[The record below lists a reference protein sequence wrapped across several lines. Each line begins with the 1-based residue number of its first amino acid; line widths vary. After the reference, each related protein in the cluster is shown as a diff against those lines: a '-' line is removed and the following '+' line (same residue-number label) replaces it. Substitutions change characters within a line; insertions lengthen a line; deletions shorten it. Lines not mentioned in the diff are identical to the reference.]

1 MQYPLISEYM
11 AAIRDAHD
19 NLDQLSHLVP
29 VMDKY
34 GEPYRSGGAFAVVFR
49 MQDEQTGKC
58 YALKCFTEEQEG
70 RAEAY
75 RQIAEELEFV
85 DSSYVTSVKYLEN
98 ELFVDSSCD
107 DDEFP
112 VLLMDWVE
120 GDTMEAYIAAHHGDS
135 HAMSMLCY
143 RFCKLAA
150 WLSSQPFAHGDIK
163 PDNIMVRPD
172 GTLTLVDYD
181 GMFVP
186 AMKGQ
191 PSPTIGTKDFSHPL
205 RTINDFDETIDDFAL
220 ASIALSLKA
229 ISLDAS
235 LLEQYG
241 APDRLLFSATDY
253 LNLSTSTAFA
263 ALQSL
268 LADEDMQT
276 LLSMFLLAN
285 AKKDLSMCSFRLFS
299 VQKPKEEEVWSTEVT
314 KEDLENVVEDEFGVK
329 YSKDWKR
336 LLRAPKEL
344 RGEYAIREGV
354 KAIGDNAFYNCNK
367 LMKKTI
373 LIACLGLVSL
383 GLQAQSISLA
393 GEWNVELG
401 KSGSAFAKGKRASQG
416 EVKRAILPGTI
427 DTNHLGFAPKDTM
440 ETTHLTRL
448 YAYKGAARYSRTIN
462 IPKDWK
468 KKPVEL
474 FLERTRPTWVYVDGE
489 LVDSCNFISTPQR
502 YLLPKKVKPGKHL
515 LEIVV
520 DNGRGVPDQVYG
532 SSHAYTEDTQTNWN
546 GIIGEIRLE
555 VKSEERRVKKQRSA
569 SEGKANSNV
578 LPDFAKDFHIEG
590 AHFYANGHRIFL
602 RGKHDAAVWPLTG
615 HVEMSVEG
623 WMKYLGTCKEYGIN
637 HVRFHSWCPPEAAFV
652 AADSL
657 GIYLQPEL
665 PFWGSFDKKDERL
678 MAFLHQEGENILR
691 EYGHHPSFRMMALG
705 NELWGDIDKMKEFVD
720 DFRKI
725 APDKYYTF
733 GSNYY
738 LGYQGIK
745 EGMDYFTTCR
755 IGGEGWGKY
764 NTHTRGSFS
773 FADAYD
779 GGMINHFHPNSTM
792 NFDEACDKAGIP
804 IISHETGQFQ
814 TYPDYREMK
823 KYTGV
828 LHPYNFEVFRRRLAA
843 AGMLSQA
850 DDFHKASGLW
860 SVKLYKAD
868 IEMDLRTRNM
878 AGFQLLDIQDYPGQG
893 SAFVGILDAFME
905 SKGITT
911 PEEWRQWCSPV
922 VPLLEMKKF
931 CFVDGEKI
939 QAKVKVANY
948 GGSSLKGKK
957 LKWHLVAE
965 NGLFC
970 MDDGTFSTKD
980 GEVRKNVGG
989 LMAEDEGVLN
999 IFSYDEGLVEVG
1011 ELNGVFH
1018 VQKPTKLLLTLNI
1031 EGAEAR
1037 NSYELWVYPKKALEK
1052 KGIIIARDLN
1062 QEVVKVLEKGGK
1074 VLWMPTA
1081 SSHFVAADDTL
1092 SQAENATPYTVGG
1105 LFQTD
1110 YWNYR
1115 MFKTIC
1121 ENNKK
1126 KVSPGTLGILTNPN
1140 HPIFKGF
1147 PTEMHTNWQWFP
1159 VIKESHPLVLDNF
1172 AKDYRPIVQV
1182 IDNIERNHKLGLVM
1196 EWKVGAGK
1204 LLVCMSDL
1212 EKAAKYP
1219 EGKAF
1224 YQSVIDYMRSVDF
1237 NPQVEMT
1244 ASDLLKTLKEE
1255 PRKVSLKELNNISQ
1269 Y

>member
-1 MQYPLISEYM
+1 
-11 AAIRDAHD
+11 
-19 NLDQLSHLVP
+19 
-29 VMDKY
+29 
-34 GEPYRSGGAFAVVFR
+34 
-49 MQDEQTGKC
+49 
-58 YALKCFTEEQEG
+58 
-70 RAEAY
+70 
-75 RQIAEELEFV
+75 
-85 DSSYVTSVKYLEN
+85 
-98 ELFVDSSCD
+98 
-107 DDEFP
+107 
-112 VLLMDWVE
+112 
-120 GDTMEAYIAAHHGDS
+120 
-135 HAMSMLCY
+135 
-143 RFCKLAA
+143 
-150 WLSSQPFAHGDIK
+150 
-163 PDNIMVRPD
+163 
-172 GTLTLVDYD
+172 
-181 GMFVP
+181 
-186 AMKGQ
+186 
-191 PSPTIGTKDFSHPL
+191 
-205 RTINDFDETIDDFAL
+205 
-220 ASIALSLKA
+220 
-229 ISLDAS
+229 
-235 LLEQYG
+235 
-241 APDRLLFSATDY
+241 
-253 LNLSTSTAFA
+253 
-263 ALQSL
+263 
-268 LADEDMQT
+268 
-276 LLSMFLLAN
+276 
-285 AKKDLSMCSFRLFS
+285 
-299 VQKPKEEEVWSTEVT
+299 
-314 KEDLENVVEDEFGVK
+314 
-329 YSKDWKR
+329 
-336 LLRAPKEL
+336 
-344 RGEYAIREGV
+344 
-354 KAIGDNAFYNCNK
+354 
-367 LMKKTI
+367 MKKTI

-401 KSGSAFAKGKRASQG
+401 KSGSAFAKSKRASQG

-502 YLLPKKVKPGKHL
+502 YLLPKKVKPGKHF

-546 GIIGEIRLE
+546 GIIGRIELQLASSIE
-555 VKSEERRVKKQRSA
+555 MQAGAIPSRSVA
-569 SEGKANSNV
+569 SSTA
-578 LPDFAKDFHIEG
+578 LQMPDFAKDFHIKG

-615 HVEMSVEG
+615 HVEMGVEG

-868 IEMDLRTRNM
+868 IEMDLKTRNM

-922 VPLLEMKKF
+922 VPLLVTDRFCYEENDTMKA
-931 CFVDGEKI
+931 KI
-939 QAKVKVANY
+939 QIANY
-948 GGSSLKGKK
+948 GGESLKGKK
-957 LKWHLVAE
+957 VEWKLDYAKDERYPNESSVAE
-965 NGLFC
+965 TLTHLNQPSSLAQGEITIHTDEEGWIDVGEIVHKMKVKANGI
-970 MDDGTFSTKD
+970 DDGD
-980 GEVRKNVGG
+980 GKCLDVYVGSRK
-989 LMAEDEGVLN
+989 LTLSLYIYE
-999 IFSYDEGLVEVG
+999 G
-1011 ELNGVFH
+1011 ELDATRYSN
-1018 VQKPTKLLLTLNI
+1018 T
-1031 EGAEAR
+1031 
-1037 NSYELWVYPKKALEK
+1037 YDLWVYTTPKNIDYLK
-1052 KGIIIARDLN
+1052 KQVVIAKDLTSD
-1062 QEVVKVLEKGGK
+1062 VVKKLEKGAK
-1074 VLWMPTA
+1074 VLWLPTT

-1092 SQAENATPYTVGG
+1092 SQSDNATPYTVGG

-1126 KVSPGTLGILTNPN
+1126 KVSPGTLGILTNPE

-1159 VIKESHPLVLDNF
+1159 IIKESHPLVLDNF
-1172 AKDYRPIVQV
+1172 AKDYRPVVQV

-1204 LLVCMSDL
+1204 LLICMSDL

-1219 EGKAF
+1219 EGRAF
-1224 YQSVIDYMRSVDF
+1224 YESVLGYMQSDEF
-1237 NPQVEMT
+1237 NPAAEITM
-1244 ASDLLKTLKEE
+1244 DELKKKLAEK
-1255 PRKVSLKELNNISQ
+1255 PRQVSLKELNNISQ

>member
-1 MQYPLISEYM
+1 
-11 AAIRDAHD
+11 
-19 NLDQLSHLVP
+19 
-29 VMDKY
+29 
-34 GEPYRSGGAFAVVFR
+34 
-49 MQDEQTGKC
+49 
-58 YALKCFTEEQEG
+58 
-70 RAEAY
+70 
-75 RQIAEELEFV
+75 
-85 DSSYVTSVKYLEN
+85 
-98 ELFVDSSCD
+98 
-107 DDEFP
+107 
-112 VLLMDWVE
+112 
-120 GDTMEAYIAAHHGDS
+120 
-135 HAMSMLCY
+135 
-143 RFCKLAA
+143 
-150 WLSSQPFAHGDIK
+150 
-163 PDNIMVRPD
+163 
-172 GTLTLVDYD
+172 
-181 GMFVP
+181 
-186 AMKGQ
+186 
-191 PSPTIGTKDFSHPL
+191 
-205 RTINDFDETIDDFAL
+205 
-220 ASIALSLKA
+220 
-229 ISLDAS
+229 
-235 LLEQYG
+235 
-241 APDRLLFSATDY
+241 
-253 LNLSTSTAFA
+253 
-263 ALQSL
+263 
-268 LADEDMQT
+268 
-276 LLSMFLLAN
+276 
-285 AKKDLSMCSFRLFS
+285 
-299 VQKPKEEEVWSTEVT
+299 
-314 KEDLENVVEDEFGVK
+314 
-329 YSKDWKR
+329 
-336 LLRAPKEL
+336 
-344 RGEYAIREGV
+344 
-354 KAIGDNAFYNCNK
+354 
-367 LMKKTI
+367 MKKSI

-401 KSGSAFAKGKRASQG
+401 KSGSAFAKSKRALQG
-416 EVKRAILPGTI
+416 EAKRAILPGTI
-427 DTNHLGFAPKDTM
+427 DTNRLGFAPKDTM

-502 YLLPKKVKPGKHL
+502 YLLPKTVKPGKHF

-520 DNGRGVPDQVYG
+520 DNGRGVPEQVYG

-555 VKSEERRVKKQRSA
+555 VKSEERGVKKQRSV

-590 AHFYANGHRIFL
+590 THFYANGHRIFL

-678 MAFLHQEGENILR
+678 MAFLHQEGVNILR

-804 IISHETGQFQ
+804 IISHETGEFQ

-922 VPLLEMKKF
+922 VPLLEVEKF
-931 CFVDGEKI
+931 CFEDGEKI

-948 GGSSLKGKK
+948 GGSSLYGKK
-957 LKWHLVAE
+957 LKWKIGDA
-965 NGLFC
+965 
-970 MDDGTFSTKD
+970 
-980 GEVRKNVGG
+980 
-989 LMAEDEGVLN
+989 EGVMN
-999 IFSYDEGLVEVG
+999 IFTYDEGLIDVG
-1011 ELNGVFH
+1011 VLDEEISAD
-1018 VQKPTKLLLTLNI
+1018 KPTKLNVSLNI
-1031 EGAEAR
+1031 EETEAR
-1037 NSYELWVYPKKALEK
+1037 NSYEFWVYPKKALEK
-1052 KGIIIARDLN
+1052 KGVIIAKDLN
-1062 QEVVKVLEKGGK
+1062 EEVVKVLEKGGK

-1092 SQAENATPYTVGG
+1092 SQADNATPYTVGG

-1126 KVSPGTLGILTNPN
+1126 KVSPGTLGILTNPE

-1204 LLVCMSDL
+1204 LLVCMSNL
-1212 EKAAKYP
+1212 EKAARYP

-1224 YQSVIDYMRSVDF
+1224 YQSVIDYMRSADF
-1237 NPQVEMT
+1237 NPSAEITV
-1244 ASDLLKTLKEE
+1244 DKLKKKLAEK
-1255 PRKVSLKELNNISQ
+1255 PRQVSLKELNNISQ

>member
-1 MQYPLISEYM
+1 
-11 AAIRDAHD
+11 
-19 NLDQLSHLVP
+19 
-29 VMDKY
+29 
-34 GEPYRSGGAFAVVFR
+34 
-49 MQDEQTGKC
+49 
-58 YALKCFTEEQEG
+58 
-70 RAEAY
+70 
-75 RQIAEELEFV
+75 
-85 DSSYVTSVKYLEN
+85 
-98 ELFVDSSCD
+98 
-107 DDEFP
+107 
-112 VLLMDWVE
+112 
-120 GDTMEAYIAAHHGDS
+120 
-135 HAMSMLCY
+135 
-143 RFCKLAA
+143 
-150 WLSSQPFAHGDIK
+150 
-163 PDNIMVRPD
+163 
-172 GTLTLVDYD
+172 
-181 GMFVP
+181 
-186 AMKGQ
+186 
-191 PSPTIGTKDFSHPL
+191 
-205 RTINDFDETIDDFAL
+205 
-220 ASIALSLKA
+220 
-229 ISLDAS
+229 
-235 LLEQYG
+235 
-241 APDRLLFSATDY
+241 
-253 LNLSTSTAFA
+253 
-263 ALQSL
+263 
-268 LADEDMQT
+268 
-276 LLSMFLLAN
+276 
-285 AKKDLSMCSFRLFS
+285 
-299 VQKPKEEEVWSTEVT
+299 
-314 KEDLENVVEDEFGVK
+314 
-329 YSKDWKR
+329 
-336 LLRAPKEL
+336 
-344 RGEYAIREGV
+344 
-354 KAIGDNAFYNCNK
+354 
-367 LMKKTI
+367 
-373 LIACLGLVSL
+373 
-383 GLQAQSISLA
+383 
-393 GEWNVELG
+393 
-401 KSGSAFAKGKRASQG
+401 
-416 EVKRAILPGTI
+416 
-427 DTNHLGFAPKDTM
+427 
-440 ETTHLTRL
+440 
-448 YAYKGAARYSRTIN
+448 
-462 IPKDWK
+462 
-468 KKPVEL
+468 
-474 FLERTRPTWVYVDGE
+474 VYVDGE

-546 GIIGEIRLE
+546 GIIGRIELQLASSTNC
-555 VKSEERRVKKQRSA
+555 KSTEMLAGAISSCSVASPSA
-569 SEGKANSNV
+569 
-578 LPDFAKDFHIEG
+578 LQMPDFAKDFHIEG

-828 LHPYNFEVFRRRLAA
+828 LHPYNLEVFRRRLTA

-911 PEEWRQWCSPV
+911 SEEWRQWCSPV

-931 CFVDGEKI
+931 CFEDGEKI

-948 GGSSLKGKK
+948 GGTSLYGKK
-957 LKWHLVAE
+957 LMWKIGDA
-965 NGLFC
+965 
-970 MDDGTFSTKD
+970 
-980 GEVRKNVGG
+980 
-989 LMAEDEGVLN
+989 EGVMN
-999 IFSYDEGLVEVG
+999 IFTYDEGLIDVG
-1011 ELNGVFH
+1011 ILDEEISADKPAKLNVS
-1018 VQKPTKLLLTLNI
+1018 LNI
-1031 EGAEAR
+1031 EGTEAR

-1074 VLWMPTA
+1074 VLWMPD
-1081 SSHFVAADDTL
+1081 SL
-1092 SQAENATPYTVGG
+1092 PYTVGG

-1126 KVSPGTLGILTNPN
+1126 KVSPGTLGILTNPE

-1172 AKDYRPIVQV
+1172 AKDYRPVVQV

-1224 YQSVIDYMRSVDF
+1224 YQSVIDYMRSADFDPSAEITVD
-1237 NPQVEMT
+1237 E
-1244 ASDLLKTLKEE
+1244 LKKKLAEK
-1255 PRKVSLKELNNISQ
+1255 PRQVSLKELNNISQ

>member
-1 MQYPLISEYM
+1 MRRIVLI
-11 AAIRDAHD
+11 
-19 NLDQLSHLVP
+19 
-29 VMDKY
+29 
-34 GEPYRSGGAFAVVFR
+34 
-49 MQDEQTGKC
+49 
-58 YALKCFTEEQEG
+58 
-70 RAEAY
+70 
-75 RQIAEELEFV
+75 
-85 DSSYVTSVKYLEN
+85 
-98 ELFVDSSCD
+98 
-107 DDEFP
+107 
-112 VLLMDWVE
+112 
-120 GDTMEAYIAAHHGDS
+120 
-135 HAMSMLCY
+135 
-143 RFCKLAA
+143 
-150 WLSSQPFAHGDIK
+150 
-163 PDNIMVRPD
+163 
-172 GTLTLVDYD
+172 
-181 GMFVP
+181 
-186 AMKGQ
+186 
-191 PSPTIGTKDFSHPL
+191 
-205 RTINDFDETIDDFAL
+205 
-220 ASIALSLKA
+220 
-229 ISLDAS
+229 
-235 LLEQYG
+235 
-241 APDRLLFSATDY
+241 
-253 LNLSTSTAFA
+253 
-263 ALQSL
+263 
-268 LADEDMQT
+268 
-276 LLSMFLLAN
+276 
-285 AKKDLSMCSFRLFS
+285 
-299 VQKPKEEEVWSTEVT
+299 
-314 KEDLENVVEDEFGVK
+314 
-329 YSKDWKR
+329 
-336 LLRAPKEL
+336 
-344 RGEYAIREGV
+344 
-354 KAIGDNAFYNCNK
+354 
-367 LMKKTI
+367 
-373 LIACLGLVSL
+373 VSL
-383 GLQAQSISLA
+383 GLMSLSMQAQSISLA
-393 GEWNVELG
+393 GEWQVELG
-401 KSGSAFAKGKRASQG
+401 ESKSAFAKGKRVVTDAA
-416 EVKRAILPGTI
+416 KRAILPGTI

-520 DNGRGVPDQVYG
+520 DNGRGVPEQVYG

-546 GIIGEIRLE
+546 GIIGRIELQLASSTNC
-555 VKSEERRVKKQRSA
+555 KSTEMLAGALPSRSVA
-569 SEGKANSNV
+569 SPSA
-578 LPDFAKDFHIEG
+578 LQMPDFAKDFHIEG

-615 HVEMSVEG
+615 YVEMSVEG

-957 LKWHLVAE
+957 LMWKIGDA
-965 NGLFC
+965 
-970 MDDGTFSTKD
+970 
-980 GEVRKNVGG
+980 
-989 LMAEDEGVLN
+989 EGVMN
-999 IFSYDEGLVEVG
+999 IFTYDEGLIDVG
-1011 ELNGVFH
+1011 ILDEEISADKPAKLNVS
-1018 VQKPTKLLLTLNI
+1018 LNI
-1031 EGAEAR
+1031 EGTEAR

-1074 VLWMPTA
+1074 VLWMPD
-1081 SSHFVAADDTL
+1081 SL
-1092 SQAENATPYTVGG
+1092 PYTVGG

-1126 KVSPGTLGILTNPN
+1126 KASPGTLGILTNPE

-1212 EKAAKYP
+1212 EKTAKYP

-1224 YQSVIDYMRSVDF
+1224 YQSVIDYMRSADF
-1237 NPQVEMT
+1237 NPSAEITVDE
-1244 ASDLLKTLKEE
+1244 LKKKLAEK
-1255 PRKVSLKELNNISQ
+1255 PRQVSLKELNNISQ

>member
-1 MQYPLISEYM
+1 
-11 AAIRDAHD
+11 
-19 NLDQLSHLVP
+19 
-29 VMDKY
+29 
-34 GEPYRSGGAFAVVFR
+34 
-49 MQDEQTGKC
+49 
-58 YALKCFTEEQEG
+58 
-70 RAEAY
+70 
-75 RQIAEELEFV
+75 
-85 DSSYVTSVKYLEN
+85 
-98 ELFVDSSCD
+98 
-107 DDEFP
+107 
-112 VLLMDWVE
+112 
-120 GDTMEAYIAAHHGDS
+120 
-135 HAMSMLCY
+135 
-143 RFCKLAA
+143 
-150 WLSSQPFAHGDIK
+150 
-163 PDNIMVRPD
+163 
-172 GTLTLVDYD
+172 
-181 GMFVP
+181 
-186 AMKGQ
+186 
-191 PSPTIGTKDFSHPL
+191 
-205 RTINDFDETIDDFAL
+205 
-220 ASIALSLKA
+220 
-229 ISLDAS
+229 
-235 LLEQYG
+235 
-241 APDRLLFSATDY
+241 
-253 LNLSTSTAFA
+253 
-263 ALQSL
+263 
-268 LADEDMQT
+268 
-276 LLSMFLLAN
+276 
-285 AKKDLSMCSFRLFS
+285 
-299 VQKPKEEEVWSTEVT
+299 
-314 KEDLENVVEDEFGVK
+314 
-329 YSKDWKR
+329 
-336 LLRAPKEL
+336 
-344 RGEYAIREGV
+344 
-354 KAIGDNAFYNCNK
+354 
-367 LMKKTI
+367 
-373 LIACLGLVSL
+373 
-383 GLQAQSISLA
+383 
-393 GEWNVELG
+393 
-401 KSGSAFAKGKRASQG
+401 
-416 EVKRAILPGTI
+416 
-427 DTNHLGFAPKDTM
+427 
-440 ETTHLTRL
+440 
-448 YAYKGAARYSRTIN
+448 
-462 IPKDWK
+462 
-468 KKPVEL
+468 
-474 FLERTRPTWVYVDGE
+474 
-489 LVDSCNFISTPQR
+489 
-502 YLLPKKVKPGKHL
+502 
-515 LEIVV
+515 
-520 DNGRGVPDQVYG
+520 
-532 SSHAYTEDTQTNWN
+532 
-546 GIIGEIRLE
+546 
-555 VKSEERRVKKQRSA
+555 
-569 SEGKANSNV
+569 
-578 LPDFAKDFHIEG
+578 
-590 AHFYANGHRIFL
+590 
-602 RGKHDAAVWPLTG
+602 
-615 HVEMSVEG
+615 MSVEG
-623 WMKYLGTCKEYGIN
+623 WMKYLGTCKKYGIN

-828 LHPYNFEVFRRRLAA
+828 LHPYNLEVFRRRLTA

-911 PEEWRQWCSPV
+911 SEEWRQWCSPV

-931 CFVDGEKI
+931 CFEDGEKI

-948 GGSSLKGKK
+948 GGTSLYGKK
-957 LKWHLVAE
+957 LMWKIGDA
-965 NGLFC
+965 
-970 MDDGTFSTKD
+970 
-980 GEVRKNVGG
+980 
-989 LMAEDEGVLN
+989 EGVMN
-999 IFSYDEGLVEVG
+999 IFTYDEGLIDVG
-1011 ELNGVFH
+1011 ILDEEISADKPAKLNVS
-1018 VQKPTKLLLTLNI
+1018 LNI
-1031 EGAEAR
+1031 EGTEAR

-1074 VLWMPTA
+1074 VLWMPD
-1081 SSHFVAADDTL
+1081 SL
-1092 SQAENATPYTVGG
+1092 PYTVGG

-1126 KVSPGTLGILTNPN
+1126 KVSPGTLGILTNPE

-1196 EWKVGAGK
+1196 EWKVEAGK

-1212 EKAAKYP
+1212 EKASKYP

-1224 YQSVIDYMRSVDF
+1224 YQSVIDYMRSADF
-1237 NPQVEMT
+1237 NPSAEITGRRNSQ
-1244 ASDLLKTLKEE
+1244 K
-1255 PRKVSLKELNNISQ
+1255 SLERLR
-1269 Y
+1269 

>member
-1 MQYPLISEYM
+1 MRRIVLI
-11 AAIRDAHD
+11 
-19 NLDQLSHLVP
+19 
-29 VMDKY
+29 
-34 GEPYRSGGAFAVVFR
+34 
-49 MQDEQTGKC
+49 
-58 YALKCFTEEQEG
+58 
-70 RAEAY
+70 
-75 RQIAEELEFV
+75 
-85 DSSYVTSVKYLEN
+85 
-98 ELFVDSSCD
+98 
-107 DDEFP
+107 
-112 VLLMDWVE
+112 
-120 GDTMEAYIAAHHGDS
+120 
-135 HAMSMLCY
+135 
-143 RFCKLAA
+143 
-150 WLSSQPFAHGDIK
+150 
-163 PDNIMVRPD
+163 
-172 GTLTLVDYD
+172 
-181 GMFVP
+181 
-186 AMKGQ
+186 
-191 PSPTIGTKDFSHPL
+191 
-205 RTINDFDETIDDFAL
+205 
-220 ASIALSLKA
+220 
-229 ISLDAS
+229 
-235 LLEQYG
+235 
-241 APDRLLFSATDY
+241 
-253 LNLSTSTAFA
+253 
-263 ALQSL
+263 
-268 LADEDMQT
+268 
-276 LLSMFLLAN
+276 
-285 AKKDLSMCSFRLFS
+285 
-299 VQKPKEEEVWSTEVT
+299 
-314 KEDLENVVEDEFGVK
+314 
-329 YSKDWKR
+329 
-336 LLRAPKEL
+336 
-344 RGEYAIREGV
+344 
-354 KAIGDNAFYNCNK
+354 
-367 LMKKTI
+367 
-373 LIACLGLVSL
+373 VSL
-383 GLQAQSISLA
+383 GLMSLSMQAQSISLA
-393 GEWNVELG
+393 GEWQVELG
-401 KSGSAFAKGKRASQG
+401 ESKSAFAKGKRVVTDAA
-416 EVKRAILPGTI
+416 KRAILPGTI
-427 DTNHLGFAPKDTM
+427 DTNRLGFAPKDTM

-520 DNGRGVPDQVYG
+520 DNGKGVPEQVYG

-555 VKSEERRVKKQRSA
+555 VKSEERRVK
-569 SEGKANSNV
+569 NSNV
-578 LPDFAKDFHIEG
+578 LPDFAKDFHIKG

-665 PFWGSFDKKDERL
+665 PFWGSFDKKDEKL
-678 MAFLHQEGENILR
+678 MTFLHQEGVNILR

-905 SKGITT
+905 SKGITM

-922 VPLLEMKKF
+922 VPLLEVKKF
-931 CFVDGEKI
+931 CFEDGEKI

-957 LKWHLVAE
+957 LKWHL
-965 NGLFC
+965 
-970 MDDGTFSTKD
+970 
-980 GEVRKNVGG
+980 
-989 LMAEDEGVLN
+989 AEDEGVLN
-999 IFSYDEGLVEVG
+999 IFSYDEGLVDVG

-1031 EGAEAR
+1031 EGTEAR

-1052 KGIIIARDLN
+1052 KGVIIAKDLN
-1062 QEVVKVLEKGGK
+1062 DEVVKVLEKGGK

-1092 SQAENATPYTVGG
+1092 SQADNATPYTVGG

-1126 KVSPGTLGILTNPN
+1126 KVSPGTLGILTNPE

-1224 YQSVIDYMRSVDF
+1224 YQSVIDYMRSADF
-1237 NPQVEMT
+1237 NPSAEITVDE
-1244 ASDLLKTLKEE
+1244 LKKKLAEK
-1255 PRKVSLKELNNISQ
+1255 PRQVSLKELNNISQ

>member
-1 MQYPLISEYM
+1 
-11 AAIRDAHD
+11 
-19 NLDQLSHLVP
+19 
-29 VMDKY
+29 
-34 GEPYRSGGAFAVVFR
+34 
-49 MQDEQTGKC
+49 
-58 YALKCFTEEQEG
+58 
-70 RAEAY
+70 
-75 RQIAEELEFV
+75 
-85 DSSYVTSVKYLEN
+85 
-98 ELFVDSSCD
+98 
-107 DDEFP
+107 
-112 VLLMDWVE
+112 
-120 GDTMEAYIAAHHGDS
+120 
-135 HAMSMLCY
+135 
-143 RFCKLAA
+143 
-150 WLSSQPFAHGDIK
+150 
-163 PDNIMVRPD
+163 
-172 GTLTLVDYD
+172 
-181 GMFVP
+181 
-186 AMKGQ
+186 
-191 PSPTIGTKDFSHPL
+191 
-205 RTINDFDETIDDFAL
+205 
-220 ASIALSLKA
+220 
-229 ISLDAS
+229 
-235 LLEQYG
+235 
-241 APDRLLFSATDY
+241 
-253 LNLSTSTAFA
+253 
-263 ALQSL
+263 
-268 LADEDMQT
+268 
-276 LLSMFLLAN
+276 
-285 AKKDLSMCSFRLFS
+285 
-299 VQKPKEEEVWSTEVT
+299 
-314 KEDLENVVEDEFGVK
+314 
-329 YSKDWKR
+329 
-336 LLRAPKEL
+336 
-344 RGEYAIREGV
+344 
-354 KAIGDNAFYNCNK
+354 
-367 LMKKTI
+367 MKKTI

-401 KSGSAFAKGKRASQG
+401 KSGSAFAKSKRASQG

-440 ETTHLTRL
+440 ETTRLTRL

-502 YLLPKKVKPGKHL
+502 YLLPKKVKPGKHF

-520 DNGRGVPDQVYG
+520 DNGRGVPEQVYG

-555 VKSEERRVKKQRSA
+555 VKSEGRRVK
-569 SEGKANSNV
+569 NSNV

-615 HVEMSVEG
+615 HVDMSVEG

-779 GGMINHFHPNSTM
+779 GGMINHFHPNSTL

-905 SKGITT
+905 SKGITM

-931 CFVDGEKI
+931 CFEDGEKI

-948 GGSSLKGKK
+948 GGSSLYGKK
-957 LKWHLVAE
+957 LKWKIGDA
-965 NGLFC
+965 
-970 MDDGTFSTKD
+970 
-980 GEVRKNVGG
+980 
-989 LMAEDEGVLN
+989 EGVMN
-999 IFSYDEGLVEVG
+999 IFTYDEGLIDVG
-1011 ELNGVFH
+1011 VLDERISVD
-1018 VQKPTKLLLTLNI
+1018 KPTKLNVSLNI
-1031 EGAEAR
+1031 EGTEAR
-1037 NSYELWVYPKKALEK
+1037 NSYELWVYPKKAMEK
-1052 KGIIIARDLN
+1052 KGVIIARDLN
-1062 QEVVKVLEKGGK
+1062 QEVVKVLVKGGK

-1081 SSHFVAADDTL
+1081 SSLFVAADDTL
-1092 SQAENATPYTVGG
+1092 SQADNATPYTVGG

-1126 KVSPGTLGILTNPN
+1126 KVSPGTLGILTNPE

-1224 YQSVIDYMRSVDF
+1224 YQSVIDYMRSADF
-1237 NPQVEMT
+1237 NPSAEITVDE
-1244 ASDLLKTLKEE
+1244 LKKKLAEK
-1255 PRKVSLKELNNISQ
+1255 PRQVSLKELNNISQ

>member
-1 MQYPLISEYM
+1 
-11 AAIRDAHD
+11 
-19 NLDQLSHLVP
+19 
-29 VMDKY
+29 
-34 GEPYRSGGAFAVVFR
+34 
-49 MQDEQTGKC
+49 
-58 YALKCFTEEQEG
+58 
-70 RAEAY
+70 
-75 RQIAEELEFV
+75 
-85 DSSYVTSVKYLEN
+85 
-98 ELFVDSSCD
+98 
-107 DDEFP
+107 
-112 VLLMDWVE
+112 
-120 GDTMEAYIAAHHGDS
+120 
-135 HAMSMLCY
+135 
-143 RFCKLAA
+143 
-150 WLSSQPFAHGDIK
+150 
-163 PDNIMVRPD
+163 
-172 GTLTLVDYD
+172 
-181 GMFVP
+181 
-186 AMKGQ
+186 
-191 PSPTIGTKDFSHPL
+191 
-205 RTINDFDETIDDFAL
+205 
-220 ASIALSLKA
+220 
-229 ISLDAS
+229 
-235 LLEQYG
+235 
-241 APDRLLFSATDY
+241 
-253 LNLSTSTAFA
+253 
-263 ALQSL
+263 
-268 LADEDMQT
+268 
-276 LLSMFLLAN
+276 
-285 AKKDLSMCSFRLFS
+285 
-299 VQKPKEEEVWSTEVT
+299 
-314 KEDLENVVEDEFGVK
+314 
-329 YSKDWKR
+329 
-336 LLRAPKEL
+336 
-344 RGEYAIREGV
+344 
-354 KAIGDNAFYNCNK
+354 
-367 LMKKTI
+367 MKKTI

-401 KSGSAFAKGKRASQG
+401 KSGSAFAKSKRASQG
-416 EVKRAILPGTI
+416 EEKRAILPGTI

-555 VKSEERRVKKQRSA
+555 VKSEERRVK
-569 SEGKANSNV
+569 NSNV
-578 LPDFAKDFHIEG
+578 LPDFAKDFHIKG

-755 IGGEGWGKY
+755 IGGEGWGNY
-764 NTHTRGSFS
+764 NSHTRGSFS

-779 GGMINHFHPNSTM
+779 GGMINHFHPNFTM

-814 TYPDYREMK
+814 TYPDYREIK

-931 CFVDGEKI
+931 CFEDGEKI

-948 GGSSLKGKK
+948 GGTSLYGKK
-957 LKWHLVAE
+957 LMWKIGDA
-965 NGLFC
+965 
-970 MDDGTFSTKD
+970 
-980 GEVRKNVGG
+980 
-989 LMAEDEGVLN
+989 EGVMN
-999 IFSYDEGLVEVG
+999 IFTYDEGLIDVG
-1011 ELNGVFH
+1011 ILDEEISADKPAKLNVS
-1018 VQKPTKLLLTLNI
+1018 LNI
-1031 EGAEAR
+1031 EGTEAR

-1074 VLWMPTA
+1074 VLWMPD
-1081 SSHFVAADDTL
+1081 SL
-1092 SQAENATPYTVGG
+1092 PYTVGG

-1126 KVSPGTLGILTNPN
+1126 KVSPGTLGILTNPE
-1140 HPIFKGF
+1140 HPIFKEF

-1159 VIKESHPLVLDNF
+1159 VIKESHPLVLDNC

-1212 EKAAKYP
+1212 EKASKYP

-1224 YQSVIDYMRSVDF
+1224 YQSVIDYMRSADF
-1237 NPQVEMT
+1237 NPSAEITVDE
-1244 ASDLLKTLKEE
+1244 LKKKLAEK
-1255 PRKVSLKELNNISQ
+1255 PRQVSLKELNNISQ

>member
-1 MQYPLISEYM
+1 MRKI
-11 AAIRDAHD
+11 
-19 NLDQLSHLVP
+19 V
-29 VMDKY
+29 
-34 GEPYRSGGAFAVVFR
+34 
-49 MQDEQTGKC
+49 
-58 YALKCFTEEQEG
+58 
-70 RAEAY
+70 
-75 RQIAEELEFV
+75 
-85 DSSYVTSVKYLEN
+85 
-98 ELFVDSSCD
+98 
-107 DDEFP
+107 
-112 VLLMDWVE
+112 
-120 GDTMEAYIAAHHGDS
+120 
-135 HAMSMLCY
+135 
-143 RFCKLAA
+143 
-150 WLSSQPFAHGDIK
+150 
-163 PDNIMVRPD
+163 
-172 GTLTLVDYD
+172 
-181 GMFVP
+181 
-186 AMKGQ
+186 
-191 PSPTIGTKDFSHPL
+191 
-205 RTINDFDETIDDFAL
+205 
-220 ASIALSLKA
+220 
-229 ISLDAS
+229 
-235 LLEQYG
+235 
-241 APDRLLFSATDY
+241 
-253 LNLSTSTAFA
+253 
-263 ALQSL
+263 
-268 LADEDMQT
+268 
-276 LLSMFLLAN
+276 
-285 AKKDLSMCSFRLFS
+285 
-299 VQKPKEEEVWSTEVT
+299 
-314 KEDLENVVEDEFGVK
+314 
-329 YSKDWKR
+329 
-336 LLRAPKEL
+336 
-344 RGEYAIREGV
+344 
-354 KAIGDNAFYNCNK
+354 
-367 LMKKTI
+367 
-373 LIACLGLVSL
+373 LIASL
-383 GLQAQSISLA
+383 GLMSLSMQAQSISLA
-393 GEWNVELG
+393 GEWQVELG
-401 KSGSAFAKGKRASQG
+401 ESKSAFAKGKRMVTDA
-416 EVKRAILPGTI
+416 VKRTILPGTI

-520 DNGRGVPDQVYG
+520 DNGRGVPEQVYG

-555 VKSEERRVKKQRSA
+555 VKSEERGVKKQRSV

-590 AHFYANGHRIFL
+590 THFYANGHRIFL

-678 MAFLHQEGENILR
+678 MAFLHQEGVNILR

-804 IISHETGQFQ
+804 IISHETGEFQ

-922 VPLLEMKKF
+922 VPLLEVEKF
-931 CFVDGEKI
+931 CFEDGEKI

-948 GGSSLKGKK
+948 GGSSLYGKK
-957 LKWHLVAE
+957 LKWKIGDA
-965 NGLFC
+965 
-970 MDDGTFSTKD
+970 
-980 GEVRKNVGG
+980 
-989 LMAEDEGVLN
+989 EGVMN
-999 IFSYDEGLVEVG
+999 IFTYDEGLIDVG
-1011 ELNGVFH
+1011 VLDEEISAD
-1018 VQKPTKLLLTLNI
+1018 KPTKLNVSLNI
-1031 EGAEAR
+1031 EETEAR
-1037 NSYELWVYPKKALEK
+1037 NSYEFWVYPKKALEK
-1052 KGIIIARDLN
+1052 KGVIIAKDLN
-1062 QEVVKVLEKGGK
+1062 EKVVKVLEHGGK

-1092 SQAENATPYTVGG
+1092 LQADNATPYTVGG

-1126 KVSPGTLGILTNPN
+1126 KVSPGTLGILTNPE

-1212 EKAAKYP
+1212 VKAAKYP

-1224 YQSVIDYMRSVDF
+1224 YQSVIDYMRSADF
-1237 NPQVEMT
+1237 NPSAEITVDE
-1244 ASDLLKTLKEE
+1244 LKKKLAEK
-1255 PRKVSLKELNNISQ
+1255 PRQVSLKELNNISQ

>member
-1 MQYPLISEYM
+1 
-11 AAIRDAHD
+11 
-19 NLDQLSHLVP
+19 
-29 VMDKY
+29 
-34 GEPYRSGGAFAVVFR
+34 
-49 MQDEQTGKC
+49 
-58 YALKCFTEEQEG
+58 
-70 RAEAY
+70 
-75 RQIAEELEFV
+75 
-85 DSSYVTSVKYLEN
+85 
-98 ELFVDSSCD
+98 
-107 DDEFP
+107 
-112 VLLMDWVE
+112 
-120 GDTMEAYIAAHHGDS
+120 
-135 HAMSMLCY
+135 
-143 RFCKLAA
+143 
-150 WLSSQPFAHGDIK
+150 
-163 PDNIMVRPD
+163 
-172 GTLTLVDYD
+172 
-181 GMFVP
+181 
-186 AMKGQ
+186 
-191 PSPTIGTKDFSHPL
+191 
-205 RTINDFDETIDDFAL
+205 
-220 ASIALSLKA
+220 
-229 ISLDAS
+229 
-235 LLEQYG
+235 
-241 APDRLLFSATDY
+241 
-253 LNLSTSTAFA
+253 
-263 ALQSL
+263 
-268 LADEDMQT
+268 
-276 LLSMFLLAN
+276 
-285 AKKDLSMCSFRLFS
+285 
-299 VQKPKEEEVWSTEVT
+299 
-314 KEDLENVVEDEFGVK
+314 
-329 YSKDWKR
+329 
-336 LLRAPKEL
+336 
-344 RGEYAIREGV
+344 
-354 KAIGDNAFYNCNK
+354 
-367 LMKKTI
+367 MKKSI

-401 KSGSAFAKGKRASQG
+401 KSGSAFAKSKRASQG
-416 EVKRAILPGTI
+416 EEKRAILPGTI

-489 LVDSCNFISTPQR
+489 LVDSCSFISTPQR
-502 YLLPKKVKPGKHL
+502 YLLPKKVKRGKHL

-520 DNGRGVPDQVYG
+520 DNGRGVPEQVYG

-546 GIIGEIRLE
+546 GIIGRIELQLASSVE
-555 VKSEERRVKKQRSA
+555 SKSAETLTGAIPSRSVA
-569 SEGKANSNV
+569 SPSA
-578 LPDFAKDFHIEG
+578 LQMPDFAKDFHIKG

-814 TYPDYREMK
+814 TYPDYREIK

-931 CFVDGEKI
+931 CFEDGEKI

-948 GGSSLKGKK
+948 GGTSLYGKK
-957 LKWHLVAE
+957 LMWKIGDA
-965 NGLFC
+965 
-970 MDDGTFSTKD
+970 
-980 GEVRKNVGG
+980 
-989 LMAEDEGVLN
+989 EGVMN
-999 IFSYDEGLVEVG
+999 IFTYDEGLIDVG
-1011 ELNGVFH
+1011 ILDEEISADKPAKLNVS
-1018 VQKPTKLLLTLNI
+1018 LNI
-1031 EGAEAR
+1031 EGTEAR

-1074 VLWMPTA
+1074 VLWMPD
-1081 SSHFVAADDTL
+1081 SL
-1092 SQAENATPYTVGG
+1092 PYTVGG

-1126 KVSPGTLGILTNPN
+1126 KVSPGTLGILTNPE
-1140 HPIFKGF
+1140 HPIFKEF

-1212 EKAAKYP
+1212 EKASKYP

-1224 YQSVIDYMRSVDF
+1224 YQSVIDYMRSADF
-1237 NPQVEMT
+1237 NPSAEITVDE
-1244 ASDLLKTLKEE
+1244 LKKKLAEK
-1255 PRKVSLKELNNISQ
+1255 PRQVSLKELNNISQ

>member
-1 MQYPLISEYM
+1 MRRI
-11 AAIRDAHD
+11 
-19 NLDQLSHLVP
+19 
-29 VMDKY
+29 
-34 GEPYRSGGAFAVVFR
+34 VF
-49 MQDEQTGKC
+49 
-58 YALKCFTEEQEG
+58 
-70 RAEAY
+70 
-75 RQIAEELEFV
+75 IA
-85 DSSYVTSVKYLEN
+85 
-98 ELFVDSSCD
+98 
-107 DDEFP
+107 
-112 VLLMDWVE
+112 
-120 GDTMEAYIAAHHGDS
+120 
-135 HAMSMLCY
+135 
-143 RFCKLAA
+143 
-150 WLSSQPFAHGDIK
+150 
-163 PDNIMVRPD
+163 
-172 GTLTLVDYD
+172 
-181 GMFVP
+181 
-186 AMKGQ
+186 
-191 PSPTIGTKDFSHPL
+191 
-205 RTINDFDETIDDFAL
+205 
-220 ASIALSLKA
+220 
-229 ISLDAS
+229 
-235 LLEQYG
+235 
-241 APDRLLFSATDY
+241 
-253 LNLSTSTAFA
+253 
-263 ALQSL
+263 
-268 LADEDMQT
+268 
-276 LLSMFLLAN
+276 
-285 AKKDLSMCSFRLFS
+285 
-299 VQKPKEEEVWSTEVT
+299 
-314 KEDLENVVEDEFGVK
+314 
-329 YSKDWKR
+329 
-336 LLRAPKEL
+336 
-344 RGEYAIREGV
+344 
-354 KAIGDNAFYNCNK
+354 
-367 LMKKTI
+367 
-373 LIACLGLVSL
+373 SL
-383 GLQAQSISLA
+383 GLMSLSMQAQSISLA
-393 GEWNVELG
+393 GEWQVELG
-401 KSGSAFAKGKRASQG
+401 ESKSAFAKGKRMVTDAA
-416 EVKRAILPGTI
+416 KRAILPGTI

-462 IPKDWK
+462 IPKNWK

-520 DNGRGVPDQVYG
+520 DNGRGVPEQVYG

-546 GIIGEIRLE
+546 GIIGRIELQLASSIE
-555 VKSEERRVKKQRSA
+555 MQAGAIPSRSVA
-569 SEGKANSNV
+569 SSTA
-578 LPDFAKDFHIEG
+578 LQMPDFAKDFHIKG

-665 PFWGSFDKKDERL
+665 PFWGSFDKKYERL

-755 IGGEGWGKY
+755 IGGEEWGKY

-792 NFDEACDKAGIP
+792 NFEEACDKAGIP

-911 PEEWRQWCSPV
+911 PEEWRRWCSPV
-922 VPLLEMKKF
+922 VPLLEVEKF
-931 CFVDGEKI
+931 CFEDGEKI

-948 GGSSLKGKK
+948 GGSSLYGKK
-957 LKWHLVAE
+957 LKWKIGDA
-965 NGLFC
+965 
-970 MDDGTFSTKD
+970 
-980 GEVRKNVGG
+980 
-989 LMAEDEGVLN
+989 EGVMN
-999 IFSYDEGLVEVG
+999 IFTYDEGLVDVG
-1011 ELNGVFH
+1011 VLDEEISVD
-1018 VQKPTKLLLTLNI
+1018 KPTKLLLTLNI
-1031 EGAEAR
+1031 EGTEAR
-1037 NSYELWVYPKKALEK
+1037 NSYELWAYPKKALEK
-1052 KGIIIARDLN
+1052 KGVIIAKDLN
-1062 QEVVKVLEKGGK
+1062 EEVVKVLGKGGK

-1081 SSHFVAADDTL
+1081 SSHFVAADDTI
-1092 SQAENATPYTVGG
+1092 SQTDNATPYTVGG

-1126 KVSPGTLGILTNPN
+1126 KVSPGTLGILTNPE

-1212 EKAAKYP
+1212 EKAAQYP

-1224 YQSVIDYMRSVDF
+1224 YQSVIDYMRSADF
-1237 NPQVEMT
+1237 NPFSEITVDE
-1244 ASDLLKTLKEE
+1244 LKKKLAEK
-1255 PRKVSLKELNNISQ
+1255 PRQVSLKELNNISQ

>member
-1 MQYPLISEYM
+1 
-11 AAIRDAHD
+11 
-19 NLDQLSHLVP
+19 
-29 VMDKY
+29 
-34 GEPYRSGGAFAVVFR
+34 
-49 MQDEQTGKC
+49 
-58 YALKCFTEEQEG
+58 
-70 RAEAY
+70 
-75 RQIAEELEFV
+75 
-85 DSSYVTSVKYLEN
+85 
-98 ELFVDSSCD
+98 
-107 DDEFP
+107 
-112 VLLMDWVE
+112 
-120 GDTMEAYIAAHHGDS
+120 
-135 HAMSMLCY
+135 
-143 RFCKLAA
+143 
-150 WLSSQPFAHGDIK
+150 
-163 PDNIMVRPD
+163 
-172 GTLTLVDYD
+172 
-181 GMFVP
+181 
-186 AMKGQ
+186 
-191 PSPTIGTKDFSHPL
+191 
-205 RTINDFDETIDDFAL
+205 
-220 ASIALSLKA
+220 
-229 ISLDAS
+229 
-235 LLEQYG
+235 
-241 APDRLLFSATDY
+241 
-253 LNLSTSTAFA
+253 
-263 ALQSL
+263 
-268 LADEDMQT
+268 
-276 LLSMFLLAN
+276 
-285 AKKDLSMCSFRLFS
+285 
-299 VQKPKEEEVWSTEVT
+299 
-314 KEDLENVVEDEFGVK
+314 
-329 YSKDWKR
+329 
-336 LLRAPKEL
+336 
-344 RGEYAIREGV
+344 
-354 KAIGDNAFYNCNK
+354 
-367 LMKKTI
+367 MKKTI
-373 LIACLGLVSL
+373 LIVCLGLVSL
-383 GLQAQSISLA
+383 GLQAQGISLA

-416 EVKRAILPGTI
+416 EMKRAILPGTI
-427 DTNHLGFAPKDTM
+427 DTNRLGFAPKDTM

-555 VKSEERRVKKQRSA
+555 VKSEERRVK
-569 SEGKANSNV
+569 NSNV
-578 LPDFAKDFHIEG
+578 LPDFAKDFHIKG

-705 NELWGDIDKMKEFVD
+705 NELWGDIDKMKELVD

-828 LHPYNFEVFRRRLAA
+828 LHPYNLEVFRRRLAA

-911 PEEWRQWCSPV
+911 SEEWRQWCSPV

-931 CFVDGEKI
+931 CFEDGEKI

-948 GGSSLKGKK
+948 GGTSLYGKK
-957 LKWHLVAE
+957 LMWKIGDA
-965 NGLFC
+965 
-970 MDDGTFSTKD
+970 
-980 GEVRKNVGG
+980 
-989 LMAEDEGVLN
+989 EGVMN
-999 IFSYDEGLVEVG
+999 IFTYDEGLIDVG
-1011 ELNGVFH
+1011 ILDEEISADKPAKLNVS
-1018 VQKPTKLLLTLNI
+1018 LNI
-1031 EGAEAR
+1031 EGTEAR

-1074 VLWMPTA
+1074 VLWMPD
-1081 SSHFVAADDTL
+1081 SL
-1092 SQAENATPYTVGG
+1092 PYTVGG

-1126 KVSPGTLGILTNPN
+1126 KVSPGTLGILTNPE

-1212 EKAAKYP
+1212 EKASKYP

-1224 YQSVIDYMRSVDF
+1224 YESVIDYMRSADF
-1237 NPQVEMT
+1237 NPSAEITVDE
-1244 ASDLLKTLKEE
+1244 LKKKLAEK
-1255 PRKVSLKELNNISQ
+1255 PRQVSLKELNNISQ

>member
-1 MQYPLISEYM
+1 
-11 AAIRDAHD
+11 
-19 NLDQLSHLVP
+19 
-29 VMDKY
+29 
-34 GEPYRSGGAFAVVFR
+34 
-49 MQDEQTGKC
+49 
-58 YALKCFTEEQEG
+58 
-70 RAEAY
+70 
-75 RQIAEELEFV
+75 
-85 DSSYVTSVKYLEN
+85 
-98 ELFVDSSCD
+98 
-107 DDEFP
+107 
-112 VLLMDWVE
+112 
-120 GDTMEAYIAAHHGDS
+120 
-135 HAMSMLCY
+135 
-143 RFCKLAA
+143 
-150 WLSSQPFAHGDIK
+150 
-163 PDNIMVRPD
+163 
-172 GTLTLVDYD
+172 
-181 GMFVP
+181 
-186 AMKGQ
+186 
-191 PSPTIGTKDFSHPL
+191 
-205 RTINDFDETIDDFAL
+205 
-220 ASIALSLKA
+220 
-229 ISLDAS
+229 
-235 LLEQYG
+235 
-241 APDRLLFSATDY
+241 
-253 LNLSTSTAFA
+253 
-263 ALQSL
+263 
-268 LADEDMQT
+268 
-276 LLSMFLLAN
+276 
-285 AKKDLSMCSFRLFS
+285 
-299 VQKPKEEEVWSTEVT
+299 
-314 KEDLENVVEDEFGVK
+314 
-329 YSKDWKR
+329 
-336 LLRAPKEL
+336 
-344 RGEYAIREGV
+344 
-354 KAIGDNAFYNCNK
+354 
-367 LMKKTI
+367 MKKSI

-393 GEWNVELG
+393 GEWNVELR
-401 KSGSAFAKGKRASQG
+401 KSGSAFAKSKHASQG

-520 DNGRGVPDQVYG
+520 DNGRGVPEQVYG

-546 GIIGEIRLE
+546 GIVGRIELQLASSADSKSTE
-555 VKSEERRVKKQRSA
+555 VLAGAIPSSSVASPSA
-569 SEGKANSNV
+569 
-578 LPDFAKDFHIEG
+578 LQMPDFAKDFYIKG

-705 NELWGDIDKMKEFVD
+705 NELWGDIDKMKEFVN

-814 TYPDYREMK
+814 TYLDYREMK

-893 SAFVGILDAFME
+893 SAFVGILDAFMQ

-922 VPLLEMKKF
+922 VPLLEVEKF
-931 CFVDGEKI
+931 CFEDGEKI

-948 GGSSLKGKK
+948 GGSSLYGKK
-957 LKWHLVAE
+957 LKWKIGDA
-965 NGLFC
+965 
-970 MDDGTFSTKD
+970 
-980 GEVRKNVGG
+980 
-989 LMAEDEGVLN
+989 EGVMN
-999 IFSYDEGLVEVG
+999 IFTYDEGLIDVG
-1011 ELNGVFH
+1011 ILDEKISVD
-1018 VQKPTKLLLTLNI
+1018 KPTKLNVSLNI
-1031 EGAEAR
+1031 EGTEAR
-1037 NSYELWVYPKKALEK
+1037 NSYELWVYPKKAIEK
-1052 KGIIIARDLN
+1052 KGVFIAKDLD

-1092 SQAENATPYTVGG
+1092 SQSDNATPYTVGG

-1126 KVSPGTLGILTNPN
+1126 KVSPGTLGILTNPE

>member
-1 MQYPLISEYM
+1 
-11 AAIRDAHD
+11 
-19 NLDQLSHLVP
+19 
-29 VMDKY
+29 
-34 GEPYRSGGAFAVVFR
+34 
-49 MQDEQTGKC
+49 
-58 YALKCFTEEQEG
+58 
-70 RAEAY
+70 
-75 RQIAEELEFV
+75 
-85 DSSYVTSVKYLEN
+85 
-98 ELFVDSSCD
+98 
-107 DDEFP
+107 
-112 VLLMDWVE
+112 
-120 GDTMEAYIAAHHGDS
+120 
-135 HAMSMLCY
+135 
-143 RFCKLAA
+143 
-150 WLSSQPFAHGDIK
+150 
-163 PDNIMVRPD
+163 
-172 GTLTLVDYD
+172 
-181 GMFVP
+181 
-186 AMKGQ
+186 
-191 PSPTIGTKDFSHPL
+191 
-205 RTINDFDETIDDFAL
+205 
-220 ASIALSLKA
+220 
-229 ISLDAS
+229 
-235 LLEQYG
+235 
-241 APDRLLFSATDY
+241 
-253 LNLSTSTAFA
+253 
-263 ALQSL
+263 
-268 LADEDMQT
+268 
-276 LLSMFLLAN
+276 
-285 AKKDLSMCSFRLFS
+285 
-299 VQKPKEEEVWSTEVT
+299 
-314 KEDLENVVEDEFGVK
+314 
-329 YSKDWKR
+329 
-336 LLRAPKEL
+336 
-344 RGEYAIREGV
+344 
-354 KAIGDNAFYNCNK
+354 
-367 LMKKTI
+367 MKKTI

-383 GLQAQSISLA
+383 GLQAQGISLA

-427 DTNHLGFAPKDTM
+427 DTNRLGFAPKDTM

-448 YAYKGAARYSRTIN
+448 YVYKGAVRYSRTIN

-520 DNGRGVPDQVYG
+520 DNGRGVPEQVYG

-546 GIIGEIRLE
+546 GIIGRIELQLASFTDC
-555 VKSEERRVKKQRSA
+555 KSTETLAGAISSRSVA
-569 SEGKANSNV
+569 SPSA
-578 LPDFAKDFHIEG
+578 LQMPDFAKDFHIEG

-678 MAFLHQEGENILR
+678 IAFLHQEGVNILR

-814 TYPDYREMK
+814 TYPDYREIK

-828 LHPYNFEVFRRRLAA
+828 LHPYNFEVFCRRLAA

-931 CFVDGEKI
+931 CFEDGEKI

-948 GGSSLKGKK
+948 GGTSLYGKK
-957 LKWHLVAE
+957 LMWKIGDA
-965 NGLFC
+965 
-970 MDDGTFSTKD
+970 
-980 GEVRKNVGG
+980 
-989 LMAEDEGVLN
+989 EGVMN
-999 IFSYDEGLVEVG
+999 IFTYDEGLIDVG
-1011 ELNGVFH
+1011 ILDEEISADKPAKLNVS
-1018 VQKPTKLLLTLNI
+1018 LNI
-1031 EGAEAR
+1031 EGTEAR

-1074 VLWMPTA
+1074 VLWMPD
-1081 SSHFVAADDTL
+1081 SL
-1092 SQAENATPYTVGG
+1092 PYTVGG

-1126 KVSPGTLGILTNPN
+1126 KVSPGTLGILTNPE
-1140 HPIFKGF
+1140 HPIFKEF

-1212 EKAAKYP
+1212 EKASKYP

-1224 YQSVIDYMRSVDF
+1224 YQSVIDYMRSADF
-1237 NPQVEMT
+1237 NPSAEITVDE
-1244 ASDLLKTLKEE
+1244 LKKKLAEK
-1255 PRKVSLKELNNISQ
+1255 PRQVSLKELNNISQ

>member
-1 MQYPLISEYM
+1 
-11 AAIRDAHD
+11 
-19 NLDQLSHLVP
+19 
-29 VMDKY
+29 
-34 GEPYRSGGAFAVVFR
+34 
-49 MQDEQTGKC
+49 
-58 YALKCFTEEQEG
+58 
-70 RAEAY
+70 
-75 RQIAEELEFV
+75 
-85 DSSYVTSVKYLEN
+85 
-98 ELFVDSSCD
+98 
-107 DDEFP
+107 
-112 VLLMDWVE
+112 
-120 GDTMEAYIAAHHGDS
+120 
-135 HAMSMLCY
+135 
-143 RFCKLAA
+143 
-150 WLSSQPFAHGDIK
+150 
-163 PDNIMVRPD
+163 
-172 GTLTLVDYD
+172 
-181 GMFVP
+181 
-186 AMKGQ
+186 
-191 PSPTIGTKDFSHPL
+191 
-205 RTINDFDETIDDFAL
+205 
-220 ASIALSLKA
+220 
-229 ISLDAS
+229 
-235 LLEQYG
+235 
-241 APDRLLFSATDY
+241 
-253 LNLSTSTAFA
+253 
-263 ALQSL
+263 
-268 LADEDMQT
+268 
-276 LLSMFLLAN
+276 
-285 AKKDLSMCSFRLFS
+285 
-299 VQKPKEEEVWSTEVT
+299 
-314 KEDLENVVEDEFGVK
+314 
-329 YSKDWKR
+329 
-336 LLRAPKEL
+336 
-344 RGEYAIREGV
+344 
-354 KAIGDNAFYNCNK
+354 
-367 LMKKTI
+367 MKKTI

-401 KSGSAFAKGKRASQG
+401 KSGSAFAKSKRASQG
-416 EVKRAILPGTI
+416 EMKRAILPGTI

-520 DNGRGVPDQVYG
+520 DNGRGVPEQVYG

-546 GIIGEIRLE
+546 GIIGRIELLL
-555 VKSEERRVKKQRSA
+555 VGSADSKSAETLTGAIPSRSVA
-569 SEGKANSNV
+569 SPSA
-578 LPDFAKDFHIEG
+578 LQMPDFAKDFYIKG

-665 PFWGSFDKKDERL
+665 PFWGSLDKKDEKL
-678 MAFLHQEGENILR
+678 MTFLHQEGVNILR
-691 EYGHHPSFRMMALG
+691 EYGYHPSFRMMALG

-745 EGMDYFTTCR
+745 EEMDYFTTCR

-814 TYPDYREMK
+814 TYPDYREIK

-931 CFVDGEKI
+931 CFEDGEKI

-957 LKWHLVAE
+957 LKWHLAAE

-970 MDDGTFSTKD
+970 MDDGTYSTKD
-980 GEVRKNVGG
+980 GEVRKNVGD

-999 IFSYDEGLVEVG
+999 IFSYDEGLVDVG

-1031 EGAEAR
+1031 EGTEAR

-1052 KGIIIARDLN
+1052 KGVIIAKDLN
-1062 QEVVKVLEKGGK
+1062 EEVVKVLENGGK

-1092 SQAENATPYTVGG
+1092 SQADNATPYTVGG

-1126 KVSPGTLGILTNPN
+1126 KVSPGTLGILTNPE

-1212 EKAAKYP
+1212 EKAAQYP

-1224 YQSVIDYMRSVDF
+1224 YQSVIDYMRSADF
-1237 NPQVEMT
+1237 NPSAEITVDE
-1244 ASDLLKTLKEE
+1244 LKKKLAEK
-1255 PRKVSLKELNNISQ
+1255 PRQVSLKELNNISQ

>member
-1 MQYPLISEYM
+1 MRKI
-11 AAIRDAHD
+11 
-19 NLDQLSHLVP
+19 V
-29 VMDKY
+29 
-34 GEPYRSGGAFAVVFR
+34 
-49 MQDEQTGKC
+49 
-58 YALKCFTEEQEG
+58 
-70 RAEAY
+70 
-75 RQIAEELEFV
+75 
-85 DSSYVTSVKYLEN
+85 
-98 ELFVDSSCD
+98 
-107 DDEFP
+107 
-112 VLLMDWVE
+112 
-120 GDTMEAYIAAHHGDS
+120 
-135 HAMSMLCY
+135 
-143 RFCKLAA
+143 
-150 WLSSQPFAHGDIK
+150 
-163 PDNIMVRPD
+163 
-172 GTLTLVDYD
+172 
-181 GMFVP
+181 
-186 AMKGQ
+186 
-191 PSPTIGTKDFSHPL
+191 
-205 RTINDFDETIDDFAL
+205 
-220 ASIALSLKA
+220 
-229 ISLDAS
+229 
-235 LLEQYG
+235 
-241 APDRLLFSATDY
+241 
-253 LNLSTSTAFA
+253 
-263 ALQSL
+263 
-268 LADEDMQT
+268 
-276 LLSMFLLAN
+276 
-285 AKKDLSMCSFRLFS
+285 
-299 VQKPKEEEVWSTEVT
+299 
-314 KEDLENVVEDEFGVK
+314 
-329 YSKDWKR
+329 
-336 LLRAPKEL
+336 
-344 RGEYAIREGV
+344 
-354 KAIGDNAFYNCNK
+354 
-367 LMKKTI
+367 
-373 LIACLGLVSL
+373 LIASL
-383 GLQAQSISLA
+383 GLMSLSMQAQSVSLA
-393 GEWNVELG
+393 GEWQVELG
-401 KSGSAFAKGKRASQG
+401 ESKSAFAKGKRVTTDAA
-416 EVKRAILPGTI
+416 KRAILPGTI

-448 YAYKGAARYSRTIN
+448 YAYKGAARYSREIN
-462 IPKDWK
+462 IPKGWK

-546 GIIGEIRLE
+546 GIIGRIELQLVGSADSKSAE
-555 VKSEERRVKKQRSA
+555 VPAGAIPSRSVA
-569 SEGKANSNV
+569 SPTT
-578 LPDFAKDFHIEG
+578 LQMPDFAKDFHIEG

-615 HVEMSVEG
+615 HVDMSVEG

-665 PFWGSFDKKDERL
+665 PFWGAFDKKDERL

-705 NELWGDIDKMKEFVD
+705 NELWGDIDKMKEFVN

-755 IGGEGWGKY
+755 IGGEEWGKY

-792 NFDEACDKAGIP
+792 NFDEACDKARIP

-843 AGMLSQA
+843 VGMLSQA

-922 VPLLEMKKF
+922 VPLLEVEKF
-931 CFVDGEKI
+931 SFEDGEKI

-948 GGSSLKGKK
+948 GGSSLYGKK
-957 LKWHLVAE
+957 LKWKIGDA
-965 NGLFC
+965 
-970 MDDGTFSTKD
+970 
-980 GEVRKNVGG
+980 
-989 LMAEDEGVLN
+989 EGVMN
-999 IFSYDEGLVEVG
+999 IFTYDEGLIDVG
-1011 ELNGVFH
+1011 VLDEEISVD
-1018 VQKPTKLLLTLNI
+1018 KPTKLLLTLNI
-1031 EGAEAR
+1031 EGTEAR
-1037 NSYELWVYPKKALEK
+1037 NSYELWVYPKKTLEK
-1052 KGIIIARDLN
+1052 KGIIIAKDLK
-1062 QEVVKVLEKGGK
+1062 QEVVKALEKGGK
-1074 VLWMPTA
+1074 VLWMPT
-1081 SSHFVAADDTL
+1081 D
-1092 SQAENATPYTVGG
+1092 NATPYTVGG

-1126 KVSPGTLGILTNPN
+1126 KVSPGTLGILTNPE

-1159 VIKESHPLVLDNF
+1159 VVKESHPLVLDNF

-1182 IDNIERNHKLGLVM
+1182 IDNIDRNHKLGLVM

-1224 YQSVIDYMRSVDF
+1224 YQSVIDYMRSADF
-1237 NPQVEMT
+1237 NPSSEISVDE
-1244 ASDLLKTLKEE
+1244 LKKKLAEK
-1255 PRKVSLKELNNISQ
+1255 PRQVSLKELNNISQ

>member
-1 MQYPLISEYM
+1 
-11 AAIRDAHD
+11 
-19 NLDQLSHLVP
+19 
-29 VMDKY
+29 
-34 GEPYRSGGAFAVVFR
+34 
-49 MQDEQTGKC
+49 
-58 YALKCFTEEQEG
+58 
-70 RAEAY
+70 
-75 RQIAEELEFV
+75 
-85 DSSYVTSVKYLEN
+85 
-98 ELFVDSSCD
+98 
-107 DDEFP
+107 
-112 VLLMDWVE
+112 
-120 GDTMEAYIAAHHGDS
+120 
-135 HAMSMLCY
+135 
-143 RFCKLAA
+143 
-150 WLSSQPFAHGDIK
+150 
-163 PDNIMVRPD
+163 
-172 GTLTLVDYD
+172 
-181 GMFVP
+181 
-186 AMKGQ
+186 
-191 PSPTIGTKDFSHPL
+191 
-205 RTINDFDETIDDFAL
+205 
-220 ASIALSLKA
+220 
-229 ISLDAS
+229 
-235 LLEQYG
+235 
-241 APDRLLFSATDY
+241 
-253 LNLSTSTAFA
+253 
-263 ALQSL
+263 
-268 LADEDMQT
+268 
-276 LLSMFLLAN
+276 
-285 AKKDLSMCSFRLFS
+285 
-299 VQKPKEEEVWSTEVT
+299 
-314 KEDLENVVEDEFGVK
+314 
-329 YSKDWKR
+329 
-336 LLRAPKEL
+336 
-344 RGEYAIREGV
+344 
-354 KAIGDNAFYNCNK
+354 
-367 LMKKTI
+367 MKKSI

-401 KSGSAFAKGKRASQG
+401 KSGSAFAKSKRASQG
-416 EVKRAILPGTI
+416 EEKRAILPGTI

-448 YAYKGAARYSRTIN
+448 YTYKGAARYSRTIN

-520 DNGRGVPDQVYG
+520 DNGRGVPEQVYG

-546 GIIGEIRLE
+546 GIIGRIELQLASSVESKYAETLTGAIP
-555 VKSEERRVKKQRSA
+555 SRSVA
-569 SEGKANSNV
+569 SLSA
-578 LPDFAKDFHIEG
+578 LQMPDFAKDFHIEG

-814 TYPDYREMK
+814 TYPDYREIK

-868 IEMDLRTRNM
+868 IEMDLRTQNM

-931 CFVDGEKI
+931 CFEDGEKI

-948 GGSSLKGKK
+948 GGTSLYGKK
-957 LKWHLVAE
+957 LMWKIGDA
-965 NGLFC
+965 
-970 MDDGTFSTKD
+970 
-980 GEVRKNVGG
+980 
-989 LMAEDEGVLN
+989 EGVMN
-999 IFSYDEGLVEVG
+999 IFTYDEGLIDVG
-1011 ELNGVFH
+1011 ILDEEISADKPAKLNVS
-1018 VQKPTKLLLTLNI
+1018 LNI
-1031 EGAEAR
+1031 EGTEAR

-1074 VLWMPTA
+1074 VLWMPD
-1081 SSHFVAADDTL
+1081 SL
-1092 SQAENATPYTVGG
+1092 PYTVGG

-1126 KVSPGTLGILTNPN
+1126 KVSPGTLGILTNPE

-1212 EKAAKYP
+1212 EKASKYP

>member
-1 MQYPLISEYM
+1 
-11 AAIRDAHD
+11 
-19 NLDQLSHLVP
+19 
-29 VMDKY
+29 
-34 GEPYRSGGAFAVVFR
+34 
-49 MQDEQTGKC
+49 
-58 YALKCFTEEQEG
+58 
-70 RAEAY
+70 
-75 RQIAEELEFV
+75 
-85 DSSYVTSVKYLEN
+85 
-98 ELFVDSSCD
+98 
-107 DDEFP
+107 
-112 VLLMDWVE
+112 
-120 GDTMEAYIAAHHGDS
+120 
-135 HAMSMLCY
+135 
-143 RFCKLAA
+143 
-150 WLSSQPFAHGDIK
+150 
-163 PDNIMVRPD
+163 
-172 GTLTLVDYD
+172 
-181 GMFVP
+181 
-186 AMKGQ
+186 
-191 PSPTIGTKDFSHPL
+191 
-205 RTINDFDETIDDFAL
+205 
-220 ASIALSLKA
+220 
-229 ISLDAS
+229 
-235 LLEQYG
+235 
-241 APDRLLFSATDY
+241 
-253 LNLSTSTAFA
+253 
-263 ALQSL
+263 
-268 LADEDMQT
+268 
-276 LLSMFLLAN
+276 
-285 AKKDLSMCSFRLFS
+285 
-299 VQKPKEEEVWSTEVT
+299 
-314 KEDLENVVEDEFGVK
+314 
-329 YSKDWKR
+329 
-336 LLRAPKEL
+336 
-344 RGEYAIREGV
+344 
-354 KAIGDNAFYNCNK
+354 
-367 LMKKTI
+367 MKKSI

-401 KSGSAFAKGKRASQG
+401 KSGSAFAKSKRASHG

-489 LVDSCNFISTPQR
+489 LVDSCNFISTPQC

-520 DNGRGVPDQVYG
+520 DNGRGVPDLVYG

-546 GIIGEIRLE
+546 GIIGEICLE

-590 AHFYANGHRIFL
+590 THFYANGHRIFL

-623 WMKYLGTCKEYGIN
+623 WMKYLGICKEYGIN

-804 IISHETGQFQ
+804 IISHETGEFQ

-922 VPLLEMKKF
+922 VPLLEVEKF
-931 CFVDGEKI
+931 CFEDGEKI

-948 GGSSLKGKK
+948 GGSSLYGKK
-957 LKWHLVAE
+957 LKWKIGDA
-965 NGLFC
+965 
-970 MDDGTFSTKD
+970 
-980 GEVRKNVGG
+980 
-989 LMAEDEGVLN
+989 EGVMN
-999 IFSYDEGLVEVG
+999 IFTYDEGLIDVG
-1011 ELNGVFH
+1011 VLDEEISAD
-1018 VQKPTKLLLTLNI
+1018 KPTKLNVSLNI
-1031 EGAEAR
+1031 EETEAR
-1037 NSYELWVYPKKALEK
+1037 NSYEFWVYPKKALEK
-1052 KGIIIARDLN
+1052 KGVIIAKDLN
-1062 QEVVKVLEKGGK
+1062 EKVVKVLEHGGK

-1092 SQAENATPYTVGG
+1092 LQADNATPYTVGG

-1126 KVSPGTLGILTNPN
+1126 KVSPGTLGILTNPE

-1204 LLVCMSDL
+1204 LLVCMSNL

-1224 YQSVIDYMRSVDF
+1224 YQSVIGYMRSADF
-1237 NPQVEMT
+1237 NPSAEITVDE
-1244 ASDLLKTLKEE
+1244 LKKKLAEK
-1255 PRKVSLKELNNISQ
+1255 PRQVSLKELNNISQ

>member
-1 MQYPLISEYM
+1 
-11 AAIRDAHD
+11 
-19 NLDQLSHLVP
+19 
-29 VMDKY
+29 
-34 GEPYRSGGAFAVVFR
+34 
-49 MQDEQTGKC
+49 
-58 YALKCFTEEQEG
+58 
-70 RAEAY
+70 
-75 RQIAEELEFV
+75 
-85 DSSYVTSVKYLEN
+85 
-98 ELFVDSSCD
+98 
-107 DDEFP
+107 
-112 VLLMDWVE
+112 
-120 GDTMEAYIAAHHGDS
+120 
-135 HAMSMLCY
+135 
-143 RFCKLAA
+143 
-150 WLSSQPFAHGDIK
+150 
-163 PDNIMVRPD
+163 
-172 GTLTLVDYD
+172 
-181 GMFVP
+181 
-186 AMKGQ
+186 
-191 PSPTIGTKDFSHPL
+191 
-205 RTINDFDETIDDFAL
+205 
-220 ASIALSLKA
+220 
-229 ISLDAS
+229 
-235 LLEQYG
+235 
-241 APDRLLFSATDY
+241 
-253 LNLSTSTAFA
+253 
-263 ALQSL
+263 
-268 LADEDMQT
+268 
-276 LLSMFLLAN
+276 
-285 AKKDLSMCSFRLFS
+285 
-299 VQKPKEEEVWSTEVT
+299 
-314 KEDLENVVEDEFGVK
+314 
-329 YSKDWKR
+329 
-336 LLRAPKEL
+336 
-344 RGEYAIREGV
+344 
-354 KAIGDNAFYNCNK
+354 
-367 LMKKTI
+367 MKKSI

-401 KSGSAFAKGKRASQG
+401 KSGSAFAKSKRASQG
-416 EVKRAILPGTI
+416 EAKRAILPGTI

-520 DNGRGVPDQVYG
+520 DNGRGVPEQVYG

-555 VKSEERRVKKQRSA
+555 VKSEERGVKKQRSV

-590 AHFYANGHRIFL
+590 THFYANGHRIFL
-602 RGKHDAAVWPLTG
+602 RGKHDAAVWSLTG

-678 MAFLHQEGENILR
+678 MVFLHQEGENILR

-804 IISHETGQFQ
+804 IISHETGEFQ

-931 CFVDGEKI
+931 CFEDDEKI

-948 GGSSLKGKK
+948 GGSSLYGKK
-957 LKWHLVAE
+957 LKWKIGDA
-965 NGLFC
+965 
-970 MDDGTFSTKD
+970 
-980 GEVRKNVGG
+980 
-989 LMAEDEGVLN
+989 EGVMN
-999 IFSYDEGLVEVG
+999 IFTYDEGLIDVG
-1011 ELNGVFH
+1011 VLDEEISAD
-1018 VQKPTKLLLTLNI
+1018 KPTKLNVSLNI
-1031 EGAEAR
+1031 EETEAR
-1037 NSYELWVYPKKALEK
+1037 NSYEFWVYPKKALEK
-1052 KGIIIARDLN
+1052 KGVIIAKDLN
-1062 QEVVKVLEKGGK
+1062 EEVVKVLENGGK

-1092 SQAENATPYTVGG
+1092 SQADNKLSQADNATPYTVGG

-1126 KVSPGTLGILTNPN
+1126 KVSPGTLGILTNPE

-1204 LLVCMSDL
+1204 LLVCMSNL

-1224 YQSVIDYMRSVDF
+1224 YQSVIDYMRSADF
-1237 NPQVEMT
+1237 NPQVKMT

>member
-1 MQYPLISEYM
+1 MRRI
-11 AAIRDAHD
+11 
-19 NLDQLSHLVP
+19 
-29 VMDKY
+29 
-34 GEPYRSGGAFAVVFR
+34 VF
-49 MQDEQTGKC
+49 
-58 YALKCFTEEQEG
+58 
-70 RAEAY
+70 
-75 RQIAEELEFV
+75 IA
-85 DSSYVTSVKYLEN
+85 
-98 ELFVDSSCD
+98 
-107 DDEFP
+107 
-112 VLLMDWVE
+112 
-120 GDTMEAYIAAHHGDS
+120 
-135 HAMSMLCY
+135 
-143 RFCKLAA
+143 
-150 WLSSQPFAHGDIK
+150 
-163 PDNIMVRPD
+163 
-172 GTLTLVDYD
+172 
-181 GMFVP
+181 
-186 AMKGQ
+186 
-191 PSPTIGTKDFSHPL
+191 
-205 RTINDFDETIDDFAL
+205 
-220 ASIALSLKA
+220 
-229 ISLDAS
+229 
-235 LLEQYG
+235 
-241 APDRLLFSATDY
+241 
-253 LNLSTSTAFA
+253 
-263 ALQSL
+263 
-268 LADEDMQT
+268 
-276 LLSMFLLAN
+276 
-285 AKKDLSMCSFRLFS
+285 
-299 VQKPKEEEVWSTEVT
+299 
-314 KEDLENVVEDEFGVK
+314 
-329 YSKDWKR
+329 
-336 LLRAPKEL
+336 
-344 RGEYAIREGV
+344 
-354 KAIGDNAFYNCNK
+354 
-367 LMKKTI
+367 
-373 LIACLGLVSL
+373 SL
-383 GLQAQSISLA
+383 GLMSLSMQAQSISLA
-393 GEWNVELG
+393 GEWQVELG
-401 KSGSAFAKGKRASQG
+401 ESKSAFAKGKRMVTDAA
-416 EVKRAILPGTI
+416 KRAILPGTI

-462 IPKDWK
+462 IPKNWK

-520 DNGRGVPDQVYG
+520 DNGKGVPDQVYG

-546 GIIGEIRLE
+546 GIIGRIELQLASSIE
-555 VKSEERRVKKQRSA
+555 MQAGAIPSRSVA
-569 SEGKANSNV
+569 SSTA
-578 LPDFAKDFHIEG
+578 LQMPDFAKDFHIEG

-623 WMKYLGTCKEYGIN
+623 WMKYLGTCEEYGIN

-665 PFWGSFDKKDERL
+665 PFWGSFDKKYERL

-755 IGGEGWGKY
+755 IGGEEWGKY

-792 NFDEACDKAGIP
+792 NFEEACDKAGIP

-911 PEEWRQWCSPV
+911 PEEWRRWCSPV
-922 VPLLEMKKF
+922 VPLLEVEKF
-931 CFVDGEKI
+931 CFEDGEKI

-948 GGSSLKGKK
+948 GGSSLYGKK
-957 LKWHLVAE
+957 LKWKIGDA
-965 NGLFC
+965 
-970 MDDGTFSTKD
+970 
-980 GEVRKNVGG
+980 
-989 LMAEDEGVLN
+989 EGVMN
-999 IFSYDEGLVEVG
+999 IFTYDEGLVDVG
-1011 ELNGVFH
+1011 VLDEEISVD
-1018 VQKPTKLLLTLNI
+1018 KPTKLLLTLNI
-1031 EGAEAR
+1031 EGTEAR
-1037 NSYELWVYPKKALEK
+1037 NSYELWAYPKKALEK
-1052 KGIIIARDLN
+1052 KGVIIAKDLN
-1062 QEVVKVLEKGGK
+1062 EEVVKVLGKGGK

-1081 SSHFVAADDTL
+1081 SSHFVAADDTI
-1092 SQAENATPYTVGG
+1092 SQTDNATPYTVGG

-1126 KVSPGTLGILTNPN
+1126 KVSPGTLGILTNPE

-1172 AKDYRPIVQV
+1172 EKNYRPIVQV

-1224 YQSVIDYMRSVDF
+1224 YQSVIDYMRSADF
-1237 NPQVEMT
+1237 NPFSEITVDE
-1244 ASDLLKTLKEE
+1244 LKKKLAEK
-1255 PRKVSLKELNNISQ
+1255 PRQVSLKELNNISQ